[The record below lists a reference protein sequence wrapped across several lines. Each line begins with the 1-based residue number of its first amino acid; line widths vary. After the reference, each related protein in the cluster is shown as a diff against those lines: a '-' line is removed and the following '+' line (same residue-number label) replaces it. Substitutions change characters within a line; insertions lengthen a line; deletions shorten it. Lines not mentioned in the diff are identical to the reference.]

1 VGLIGIRVAI
11 IVVIMISIVIM
22 ISASITTTI
31 VISIV
36 SELIVIRIELLVNKK
51 GRFTI
56 NLLLLLLIYSNRG
69 L

>member
-1 VGLIGIRVAI
+1 
-11 IVVIMISIVIM
+11 MISIVTV

-36 SELIVIRIELLVNKK
+36 SELIVIRIELLVSKE
-51 GRFTI
+51 GEFAI